1 MSDDLDHDDD
11 EHDEHDDHLLC
22 DVLLLLLAPLRLL
35 LFPLLGLQHDRDSQ
49 A

>member
-1 MSDDLDHDDD
+1 MPDDHDHEHD
-11 EHDEHDDHLLC
+11 EHDEHLLC
-22 DVLLLLLAPLRLL
+22 DALLLLLAPLRLL

>member
-1 MSDDLDHDDD
+1 MPDDLDHGDD

-22 DVLLLLLAPLRLL
+22 DALLLLLAPLRLL
-35 LFPLLGLQHDRDSQ
+35 LPLLGLQHDRDSQ